1 MISEL
6 DEHWEVLAEAIQ
18 TILRKEGQPEAYEK
32 LKDLT
37 RGEKIDIKSMA
48 GFIQKLKISDESK
61 DLLMA
66 LTPEAYIGNAAKVV
80 ESI

>member
-1 MISEL
+1 MLENYQNIIIYGLGQSGISS
-6 DEHWEVLAEAIQ
+6 
-18 TILRKEGQPEAYEK
+18 YEK

-37 RGEKIDIKSMA
+37 RGEKIDRRSMA